1 MKKEEMLKEFAR
13 RYFENGKNGSKAYRD
28 TYGRGKNLKDSTCS
42 ANASRLLKNA
52 KVQEYL
58 SELNKKAESPLIL
71 TKQQRMIW
79 LSRVVNTPIGK
90 VDEKSDLCQSHSVTE
105 SEFGTTVKIT
115 MPNKLSAIAELNK
128 MDGAYEPE
136 KIEVKSELSFS
147 SLLKSLPSDPLVR
160 GSEES

>member
-58 SELNKKAESPLIL
+58 SELNKKRKAP
-71 TKQQRMIW
+71 
-79 LSRVVNTPIGK
+79 
-90 VDEKSDLCQSHSVTE
+90 
-105 SEFGTTVKIT
+105 
-115 MPNKLSAIAELNK
+115 
-128 MDGAYEPE
+128 
-136 KIEVKSELSFS
+136 SF
-147 SLLKSLPSDPLVR
+147 
-160 GSEES
+160 